1 MNTARLLLV
10 ASAVVLPACAGVPWQ
25 ESTPATPEP
34 VVEPERAETPL
45 SASPL
50 QDAAAI
56 VPVPVDVSSERAL
69 ADSAADARALEQL
82 ATVLAPGSDLTESSL
97 QPFGAIDAALDL
109 TTYAGDPRI
118 QFYLDFFKGEARPR
132 MAVWL
137 QRLPV
142 YESMVRKRFEAEGL
156 PSDLVYLGLI
166 ESGYSNVA
174 VSRSRAVGMWQ
185 FMSPT
190 ARWMGLRVDRW
201 VDERR
206 DPVKATDAAARYL
219 SYLTERFGS
228 TYLAAAAYNAGP
240 GTVSRGLKRVT
251 SSNGGP
257 ASLSGDEEGEVW
269 SDADFFTLA
278 DTRYLRSETKSY
290 IPKLIAASLIA
301 RDPNAF
307 GFEPAP
313 PMAPFPTDS
322 FVVPDMTGLDV
333 MAELA
338 GTSLDVLRDLNPHY
352 LRQTTPPG
360 TTAVVR
366 LPTGTAERVAAGY
379 AELPPSKR
387 VRYREH
393 VVRKG
398 ETLGGIAG
406 RYRVSV
412 SDLRSTNRA
421 VRNTN
426 LIRINQILVIPVI
439 GGSGSTAGS
448 TGGTPAGSPTDAR
461 VHLVRRGETASEIAE
476 RYGVGLSKLLAWN
489 SLPSSGRIHVGQ
501 RLVLQPT
508 SGKHESTVA
517 TGSARSHLVRRGE
530 TLSAIASRYRVSVG
544 SIMELNGIRS
554 ARGLQ
559 AGKRIRIPS

>member
-1 MNTARLLLV
+1 LNIARLLLV
-10 ASAVVLPACAGVPWQ
+10 AIAVVLPACAGVPWQ

-34 VVEPERAETPL
+34 VVKPQAAATPV
-45 SASPL
+45 SVSPL
-50 QDAAAI
+50 TDEPADPLPTG
-56 VPVPVDVSSERAL
+56 VTSERAL

-82 ATVLAPGSDLTESSL
+82 ATVLAPGSDLTDSSL
-97 QPFGAIDAALDL
+97 QPFGAGDAALDL

-118 QFYLDFFKGEARPR
+118 QFYLDFFKGAARPR
-132 MAVWL
+132 MEVWL

-219 SYLTERFGS
+219 SYLTKQFGS

-257 ASLSGDEEGEVW
+257 ESLSGEEEGEVW

-313 PMAPFPTDS
+313 PLAPFPTDS

-338 GTSLDVLRDLNPHY
+338 GTSLDVLRALNPHY

-379 AELPPSKR
+379 EELPPSKR

-393 VVRKG
+393 IVRKG
-398 ETLGGIAG
+398 ETLGGIAS

-439 GGSGSTAGS
+439 GGSGSTTGS
-448 TGGTPAGSPTDAR
+448 TSRTPAVSPTGAR
-461 VHLVRRGETASEIAE
+461 VHVVRRGETASEIAE
-476 RYGVGLSKLLAWN
+476 RYGVGLSKLLSWN
-489 SLPSSGRIHVGQ
+489 SLPRSGSIHVGQ

-508 SGKHESTVA
+508 SGKHESTAA
-517 TGSARSHLVRRGE
+517 TGSAQSHLVRRGD
-530 TLSAIASRYRVSVG
+530 TLSAIASRYGVSVG
-544 SIMELNGIRS
+544 RIMELNGIRS

>member
-1 MNTARLLLV
+1 MKAARLSL
-10 ASAVVLPACAGVPWQ
+10 AMGAVVLSACAGVPWQ

-34 VVEPERAETPL
+34 VVAPRGEPDPLPPSPMVAEPATNPTRVGI
-45 SASPL
+45 P
-50 QDAAAI
+50 
-56 VPVPVDVSSERAL
+56 SERAL
-69 ADSAADARALEQL
+69 ADSVADAMALEQL
-82 ATVLAPGSDLTESSL
+82 ATVLAPGSDANDPTLES
-97 QPFGAIDAALDL
+97 FTTTGVALDL
-109 TTYAGDPRI
+109 TTYADDPRI
-118 QFYLDFFKGEARPR
+118 QFYLDFFKGDARPR
-132 MAVWL
+132 MEVWL

-142 YESMVRKRFEAEGL
+142 YESMVRQRFEAEGL

-219 SYLTERFGS
+219 RYLTQRFGS

-257 ASLSGDEEGEVW
+257 ESLSGDEEGEVW

-301 RDPNAF
+301 RDPEAY
-307 GFEPAP
+307 GFEPP
-313 PMAPFPTDS
+313 RSVAPFPTDS

-333 MAELA
+333 IADLA
-338 GTSLDVLRDLNPHY
+338 GTSVDVLRELNPHY

-366 LPTGTAERVAAGY
+366 LPSGSAERVATGY

-393 VVRKG
+393 IVRKG
-398 ETLGGIAG
+398 ETLGGIAR
-406 RYRVSV
+406 RYGVSV

-426 LIRINQILVIPVI
+426 LIRINQILVVPVI
-439 GGSGSTAGS
+439 GGSGGTSVSAGGAPAAPS
-448 TGGTPAGSPTDAR
+448 SGGGTHT
-461 VHLVRRGETASEIAE
+461 VRRGETASEIAE
-476 RYGVGLSKLLAWN
+476 HYGIGLSKLIAWN
-489 SLPSSGRIHVGQ
+489 GLPASGRIRVGQ
-501 RLVLQPT
+501 RLVLQPP
-508 SGKHESTVA
+508 SGTRASTAA

-530 TLSAIASRYRVSVG
+530 TLSAIASRYGVSV
-544 SIMELNGIRS
+544 SAIMELNGIRS
-554 ARGLQ
+554 ARGLL
-559 AGKRIRIPS
+559 AGKRIKIPS